1 MSASRENKREMK
13 KAGRERKKIEKNKDR
28 ISRFKWIWVWDFDKE
43 EEWLN
48 TMAASGWTLYK
59 VGLCMYYFER
69 TEPDEYTVRLEMHDR
84 DDAYIS
90 FLEETGA
97 EYIGRVMKWIYF
109 RRKSE
114 LGSFELFSD
123 IDSRIAHL
131 GRIAALLRVLGCVN
145 IMLGVFNSIGYNS
158 RIAWL
163 NLVVGCLLM
172 YGLGRITGK
181 KDSLERERN
190 LRE

>member
-1 MSASRENKREMK
+1 MSAK
-13 KAGRERKKIEKNKDR
+13 KNNRLEKKKDR
-28 ISRFKWIWVWDFDKE
+28 ISRFRWIWAWDFDKE

-59 VGLCMYYFER
+59 VGYCMYYFER

-97 EYIGRVMKWIYF
+97 EYIGRVTKWIYL

-131 GRIAALLRVLGCVN
+131 GRIATLLRVLGYMN
-145 IMLGVFNSIGYNS
+145 IIIGIFNSIGYNS
-158 RIAWL
+158 RFAWM
-163 NLVVGCLLM
+163 NLTVACLLM

-181 KDSLERERN
+181 KDDLERERN